1 MRGIIYVIVAAVAM
15 WWGLTGCV
23 ERLSKTEYHVECNI
37 DKSLN
42 VDSVA
47 LIVHEDS
54 YDKLKLLSRVS
65 VDSATGAFIFDG
77 QIEKPCVA
85 MLKFDNDSNAFM
97 FVLEPG
103 ETLINIAASG
113 VVITGGELNHDYM
126 SYLKHREAIM
136 DERMELLKNY
146 RQLAAPDSMV
156 DIDNERHMVMQDS
169 ILADSLD
176 RVTVSCI
183 NRADAVGRIV
193 FDRYVNT
200 LSPRNLSRIN
210 TAK

>member
-1 MRGIIYVIVAAVAM
+1 
-15 WWGLTGCV
+15 
-23 ERLSKTEYHVECNI
+23 
-37 DKSLN
+37 
-42 VDSVA
+42 
-47 LIVHEDS
+47 
-54 YDKLKLLSRVS
+54 
-65 VDSATGAFIFDG
+65 
-77 QIEKPCVA
+77 

-113 VVITGGELNHDYM
+113 VVITGGEQNHDYM
-126 SYLKHREAIM
+126 SYLKHREAII

-146 RQLAAPDSMV
+146 RQLAAPDSMIN
-156 DIDNERHMVMQDS
+156 IDNERHMVMQDS

-176 RVTVSCI
+176 RVTVSYI